1 MPIPIVVPQ
10 LGESVVEGTVGKWLK
25 KEGEKVAK
33 DEPIVEIMT
42 DKINVEIPS
51 PKAGVLAKILVPEN
65 TVVPIGQEIGIL
77 AEVGESIA
85 NISASSSPAPAKTE
99 VKPQPA
105 QAKPEVRASTSVAVD
120 EDKTDQTRLSPAV
133 RRLVK
138 ENNIDISKINGTGS
152 GGRITREDI
161 LAYLDKRTAPSVS
174 KTPVVAK
181 TTITESKVSPTP
193 VSAGALEEVIPLTHV
208 RKKIAEHMV
217 RSKHTAPHV
226 TTWDEADMKKLVDI
240 REKLKEPFQK
250 KHNLK
255 LTYMPFIMKA
265 TIFALKEYPRMNA
278 SMTEENMIVKKY
290 YHLGMAVGRDVGLI
304 VVVVQDCDKKS
315 ILEITKEINELGD
328 KARADKLSLPEI
340 QGSTFTITNAGMFGA
355 LASTPIINYPEVG
368 ILGIHMIQKRAV
380 VVEDQIV
387 IRPMMN
393 MCLSF
398 DHRLIDGHYAVQF
411 LQRVKYYLESPEE
424 WLLNIM

>member
-33 DEPIVEIMT
+33 DEPLVEIMT

-77 AEVGESIA
+77 AEAGESVS
-85 NISASSSPAPAKTE
+85 NISSSSSPAPAKTE
-99 VKPQPA
+99 IRPQPI
-105 QAKPEVRASTSVAVD
+105 QARPEVKASGSVAVE
-120 EDKTDQTRLSPAV
+120 EDKADQTRLSPAV

-138 ENNIDISKINGTGS
+138 ENDIDISKINGTGS

-161 LAYLDKRTAPSVS
+161 LAFLDKKAGPAAV
-174 KTPVVAK
+174 KIPALEPK
-181 TTITESKVSPTP
+181 MAAP
-193 VSAGALEEVIPLTHV
+193 VSAGPLEEVIPLTRV

-217 RSKHTAPHV
+217 KSKHTAPHV
-226 TTWDEADMKKLVDI
+226 TTWDEADMKKLVEI

-250 KHNLK
+250 KHNTK

-265 TIFALKEYPRMNA
+265 TVFALKEYPNMNA
-278 SMTEENMIVKKY
+278 SMTEENMILKKY
-290 YHLGMAVGRDVGLI
+290 YHLGMAVGRDIGLI
-304 VVVVQDCDKKS
+304 VVVVRDCDKKS
-315 ILEITKEINELGD
+315 ILEITREINELGD
-328 KARADKLSLPEI
+328 KARADKLALSDI

-355 LASTPIINYPEVG
+355 LYSTPIINHPEVA
-368 ILGIHMIQKRAV
+368 ILGVHMIQKRPV
-380 VVEDQIV
+380 VKNDQIV
-387 IRPMMN
+387 IRDMMTFS
-393 MCLSF
+393 LSL
-398 DHRLIDGHYAVQF
+398 DHRLVDGHVGVQF
-411 LQRVKYYLESPEE
+411 LRRLINYLENPWE
-424 WLLNIM
+424 WMMTNV

>member
-1 MPIPIVVPQ
+1 
-10 LGESVVEGTVGKWLK
+10 
-25 KEGEKVAK
+25 
-33 DEPIVEIMT
+33 
-42 DKINVEIPS
+42 
-51 PKAGVLAKILVPEN
+51 
-65 TVVPIGQEIGIL
+65 
-77 AEVGESIA
+77 
-85 NISASSSPAPAKTE
+85 
-99 VKPQPA
+99 
-105 QAKPEVRASTSVAVD
+105 
-120 EDKTDQTRLSPAV
+120 
-133 RRLVK
+133 
-138 ENNIDISKINGTGS
+138 
-152 GGRITREDI
+152 
-161 LAYLDKRTAPSVS
+161 
-174 KTPVVAK
+174 
-181 TTITESKVSPTP
+181 
-193 VSAGALEEVIPLTHV
+193 V

-265 TIFALKEYPRMNA
+265 TIFALKEYPHMNA

-290 YHLGMAVGRDVGLI
+290 YHLGMAVGRDIGLI
-304 VVVVQDCDKKS
+304 VVVVRDCDKKS

-328 KARADKLSLPEI
+328 KARADKLSLHDI

-380 VVEDQIV
+380 VVDDQIV
-387 IRPMMN
+387 IRPMMT

>member
-77 AEVGESIA
+77 AVAGESVSDIKVTSTA
-85 NISASSSPAPAKTE
+85 EVKTE
-99 VKPQPA
+99 AIKVE
-105 QAKPEVRASTSVAVD
+105 AKPEVKSTTTVAAE
-120 EDKTDQTRLSPAV
+120 EDKTDQARLSPAV

-138 ENNIDISKINGTGS
+138 ENNIDISKITGTGS

-161 LAYLDKRTAPSVS
+161 LAYLEKGGVPATAKAPAMQPQV
-174 KTPVVAK
+174 PVAP
-181 TTITESKVSPTP
+181 TT
-193 VSAGALEEVIPLTHV
+193 AGPLEEVLPLTHV

-217 RSKHTAPHV
+217 KSKHTAPHV

-265 TIFALKEYPRMNA
+265 TIFALKEYPYMNA
-278 SMTEENMIVKKY
+278 SMTEENMVVKKY
-290 YHLGMAVGRDVGLI
+290 YHLGMAVGRDIGLI
-304 VVVVQDCDKKS
+304 VVVVRDCDKKS

-328 KARADKLSLPEI
+328 KARADKLSLHDI

-380 VVEDQIV
+380 VVDDQIV
-387 IRPMMN
+387 IRPMMT

>member
-77 AEVGESIA
+77 AEVGESVS
-85 NISASSSPAPAKTE
+85 NISSSSSPAPAKTE
-99 VKPQPA
+99 VKPQPT
-105 QAKPEVRASTSVAVD
+105 QTKPEVRASTAVAVED
-120 EDKTDQTRLSPAV
+120 DKTDQARLSPAV

-138 ENNIDISKINGTGS
+138 ENNIDISKITGTGS
-152 GGRITREDI
+152 SGRITREDI
-161 LAYLDKRTAPSVS
+161 LAYLDKKAAPVA
-174 KTPVVAK
+174 TEAPVM
-181 TTITESKVSPTP
+181 ESKPSPAP
-193 VSAGALEEVIPLTHV
+193 VSAGPLEEVIPLTFV

-217 RSKHTAPHV
+217 KSKHTAPHV
-226 TTWDEADMKKLVDI
+226 TTWDEADMKKLVEI

-265 TIFALKEYPRMNA
+265 TIFALKEYPHMNA

-290 YHLGMAVGRDVGLI
+290 YHLGMAVGRDIGLI
-304 VVVVQDCDKKS
+304 VVVVRDCDKKS
-315 ILEITKEINELGD
+315 ILEITREINELGD
-328 KARADKLSLPEI
+328 KARADKLSLNDI

-380 VVEDQIV
+380 VVDDQIV
-387 IRPMMN
+387 IRPMMT

>member
-77 AEVGESIA
+77 AVVGESVSDIKVTSTA
-85 NISASSSPAPAKTE
+85 EVKTE
-99 VKPQPA
+99 AIKVE
-105 QAKPEVRASTSVAVD
+105 AKPEVKSTTTVAAE
-120 EDKTDQTRLSPAV
+120 EDKTDQARLSPAV

-138 ENNIDISKINGTGS
+138 ENNIDISKIPGTGS

-161 LAYLDKRTAPSVS
+161 LDYLDKRTAPSV
-174 KTPVVAK
+174 PK
-181 TTITESKVSPTP
+181 TTVVTRTPITESKVSATP
-193 VSAGALEEVIPLTHV
+193 VSAGPLEEVIPLTFV

-265 TIFALKEYPRMNA
+265 TIFALKEYPHMNA

-290 YHLGMAVGRDVGLI
+290 YHLGMAVGRDIGLI
-304 VVVVQDCDKKS
+304 VVVVRDCDKKS
-315 ILEITKEINELGD
+315 ILEITREINELGD
-328 KARADKLSLPEI
+328 KARADKLSLHDI

-380 VVEDQIV
+380 VVDDQIV
-387 IRPMMN
+387 IRPMMT

>member
-77 AEVGESIA
+77 AEAGESVS
-85 NISASSSPAPAKTE
+85 NISSSSPAPAKTE
-99 VKPQPA
+99 VKPQPT
-105 QAKPEVRASTSVAVD
+105 QPKPEAKVSSSVAVD
-120 EDKTDQTRLSPAV
+120 DERTDQARLSPAV

-161 LAYLDKRTAPSVS
+161 LAYLDRKPAPSAPS
-174 KTPVVAK
+174 TPVATK
-181 TTITESKVSPTP
+181 ATAAPISSGP
-193 VSAGALEEVIPLTHV
+193 LEEVIPLTFV

-217 RSKHTAPHV
+217 SSKHTAPHV
-226 TTWDEADMKKLVDI
+226 TTWDEADMKKLVEI

-265 TIFALKEYPRMNA
+265 TIFALKEYPNMNA
-278 SMTEENMIVKKY
+278 SMTEENMILKKY

-304 VVVVQDCDKKS
+304 VVVVRDCDKKS
-315 ILEITKEINELGD
+315 ILEITREINELGD
-328 KARADKLSLPEI
+328 KARADKLALNDI

-380 VVEDQIV
+380 VVDDQIV
-387 IRPMMN
+387 IRPIMT

-411 LQRVKYYLESPEE
+411 LQRVKHYLESPEE

>member
-77 AEVGESIA
+77 AEAGESIS
-85 NISASSSPAPAKTE
+85 NISASASPAPAKTE
-99 VKPQPA
+99 VKPQPT
-105 QAKPEVRASTSVAVD
+105 QPKPEVRASGSVAV
-120 EDKTDQTRLSPAV
+120 EDAKTDQARLSPAV

-161 LAYLDKRTAPSVS
+161 LAYLEKGGTPATTKAPAIQP
-174 KTPVVAK
+174 KVVAAP
-181 TTITESKVSPTP
+181 TT
-193 VSAGALEEVIPLTHV
+193 AGPLEEVLPLTFV
-208 RKKIAEHMV
+208 RKKISEHMSLSRRTV
-217 RSKHTAPHV
+217 AHC
-226 TTWDEADMKKLVDI
+226 TTWDEADMKKLVEI

-265 TIFALKEYPRMNA
+265 TVFALKEYPHMNA

-290 YHLGMAVGRDVGLI
+290 YHLGMAVGREVGLI
-304 VVVVQDCDKKS
+304 VVVVRDCDKKS
-315 ILEITKEINELGD
+315 ILEITREINELGD
-328 KARADKLSLPEI
+328 KARADKLSLNDI

-380 VVEDQIV
+380 VVDDQIV
-387 IRPMMN
+387 IRPMMT

>member
-1 MPIPIVVPQ
+1 MPISIVVPQ

-77 AEVGESIA
+77 AEVGESVS
-85 NISASSSPAPAKTE
+85 NISSSASPAPAKTE
-99 VKPQPA
+99 AKPQPT
-105 QAKPEVRASTSVAVD
+105 QTMPEVKASGSVA

-138 ENNIDISKINGTGS
+138 ENNIDISKITGTGS

-161 LAYLDKRTAPSVS
+161 LDYLDKRTAPSV
-174 KTPVVAK
+174 PK
-181 TTITESKVSPTP
+181 TTVVTRTPITESKVSATP
-193 VSAGALEEVIPLTHV
+193 VPAGPLEEVIPLTFV
-208 RKKIAEHMV
+208 RKKIAEHIV
-217 RSKHTAPHV
+217 KSKHTAPHV

-255 LTYMPFIMKA
+255 LTYMPFIIKA
-265 TIFALKEYPRMNA
+265 TIFSLKEYPHMNA

-290 YHLGMAVGRDVGLI
+290 YHLGMAVGRDIGLI
-304 VVVVQDCDKKS
+304 VVVVRDCDKKS
-315 ILEITKEINELGD
+315 ILEITREINELGD
-328 KARADKLSLPEI
+328 KARADKLALHDI

-380 VVEDQIV
+380 VVDDQIV
-387 IRPMMN
+387 IRPMMT

-411 LQRVKYYLESPEE
+411 LQRVKHYLESPEE